1 MHRSDEG
8 DRNLVDFV
16 QDLVK
21 FPIIMA
27 TKSQMEEMDWLGNG
41 LVEQDLSMLLRRF
54 RFTDPLA
61 KALCRPSI

>member
-16 QDLVK
+16 HDLVK

-41 LVEQDLSMLLRRF
+41 LV
-54 RFTDPLA
+54 
-61 KALCRPSI
+61 